1 MFILP
6 FQRLPPI
13 VLLIIQLQAGNIA
26 YLHFLNSLMEIEIF
40 TLADFAQDNQS
51 KLTIVG
57 TFDAIHSKQFPV
69 THPSCTIACR
79 LRFAAKE
86 AGSHD
91 FKLRLIDA
99 TGKET
104 IQPIEGNINMGSPP
118 NGQFASV
125 NMVINFN
132 QLQFEK
138 AGRYSFELYIDGD
151 WKSGLP
157 LFLNK
162 IA

>member
-1 MFILP
+1 
-6 FQRLPPI
+6 
-13 VLLIIQLQAGNIA
+13 
-26 YLHFLNSLMEIEIF
+26 MEIEIF

-57 TFDAIHSKQFPV
+57 TFDSIQSKQFPV
-69 THPSCTIACR
+69 SHPACAFACR

-86 AGSHD
+86 TGAHD

-99 TGKET
+99 NGKET
-104 IQPIEGNINMGSPP
+104 IQPIEGNINIGAPP
-118 NGQFASV
+118 NGQFYSINIV
-125 NMVINFN
+125 VNFN

-138 AGRYSFELYIDGD
+138 TGRYSFELYIDGD

-157 LFLNK
+157 LFLNQLPG
-162 IA
+162 

>member
-1 MFILP
+1 
-6 FQRLPPI
+6 
-13 VLLIIQLQAGNIA
+13 
-26 YLHFLNSLMEIEIF
+26 MEIEIF

-57 TFDAIHSKQFPV
+57 TFDSIQSKQFPFQ
-69 THPSCTIACR
+69 HSACSIACR

-99 TGKET
+99 AGKET
-104 IQPIEGNINMGSPP
+104 IKPIEGNINIGTPP
-118 NGQFASV
+118 NGSFTSINIV
-125 NMVINFN
+125 VNFN

-138 AGRYSFELYIDGD
+138 AGRYSFELYVDDD

-157 LFLNK
+157 LFLNEIK
-162 IA
+162 

>member
-1 MFILP
+1 
-6 FQRLPPI
+6 
-13 VLLIIQLQAGNIA
+13 
-26 YLHFLNSLMEIEIF
+26 MEIEIF

-57 TFDAIHSKQFPV
+57 TFDSIQSRQFPS
-69 THPSCTIACR
+69 THPACAVACR

-86 AGSHD
+86 VGEHN

-99 TGKET
+99 AGKE
-104 IQPIEGNINMGSPP
+104 IIKPIEGNINIGNPP
-118 NGQFASV
+118 NGQFASINIV
-125 NMVINFN
+125 VNFN

-138 AGRYSFELYIDGD
+138 AGRYSFELYIDDD

-157 LFLNK
+157 LFLNQ
-162 IA
+162 AG